1 MIQQV
6 GWETEPALSCYTT
19 RDRAYVAVDE
29 ACNSWYHGLP
39 GPAYAIRVIYF
50 KIAVQNKHEKLP

>member
-6 GWETEPALSCYTT
+6 GWETEPALNCYTT

-39 GPAYAIRVIYF
+39 GPALAIRVIYF